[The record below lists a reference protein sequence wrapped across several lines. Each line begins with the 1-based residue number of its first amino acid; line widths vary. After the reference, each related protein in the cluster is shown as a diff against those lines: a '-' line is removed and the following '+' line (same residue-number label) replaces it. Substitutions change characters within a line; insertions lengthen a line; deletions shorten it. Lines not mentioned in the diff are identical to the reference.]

1 MKRTINLA
9 FGIAGIIVMML
20 LIPLFEAPQP
30 RDLSISRATA
40 RATADSVA
48 RKLGIEVDSAWVLVT
63 WESSH
68 LLESELADDPERRRA
83 ADYDPVL
90 APRLAGFRVTYFRR
104 GLEKW
109 PAYGWVTISRDGR
122 ATGARRTPRSEVE
135 GSHPETASLRRAAD
149 TIAALQLPG
158 APAAEFESARPSV
171 LRVRTDHVFRYRV
184 PPAEPIDK
192 VAHYLSVY
200 FAGDQFSGWA
210 LIDEYADGTQFRYA
224 VGENIAGTFLGFT
237 LIYLLLIVL
246 MVIFLRK
253 YHAGEVG
260 VGNAAALLVASI
272 GLMLIIAWFVS
283 AENSY
288 GTNFG
293 GTDAPLTAVVMAAFK
308 FFFYDM
314 PVAILI
320 FLAWSVGES
329 YTRERWGHR
338 LAAFDAIFRRDPLN
352 ATVGHSLLD
361 GLMAAPAV
369 AAASLATG
377 AIAIYSGMANA
388 SLGNQAEFM
397 LLGSRG
403 GPLSVIAFSLFGALL
418 IAVPSFLFIIG
429 ARHRKKA
436 LPLGIGLALI
446 VGTIFGTVAPPVSP
460 LTMQMLF
467 GFGGVLA
474 AIAIFLAFDLLSAT
488 VSMFGGALLI
498 TFVPHLRNVTGE
510 AFDQAL
516 PGLVVPFVLLG
527 ALAVAGIA
535 TRRRIE
541 YSYQD
546 LAPHVRRI
554 IERERVKAEIDAANR
569 IQSALLPPFDPQ
581 LDKVSIAS
589 HYQAAS
595 EIGGDYYDFLTL
607 PDGRLGIAFGDVAG
621 HGLTSGIIMAMAK
634 SALLVQIGHDHTPS
648 KVMEVLNQTVIRTA
662 PKRMLMTFFFGLLD
676 PVKRTLLFSSAG
688 HLDPYVFRADS
699 GRLEALS
706 AWGYPLGVRRR
717 EPFQEHSVSFETGDR
732 LILYSDGLIE
742 AIDDAGEPFGF
753 DRFEQIIRRHGK
765 KTAVELRQSLLGAVR
780 KFTANRPPEDDQTLV
795 VICFSEGAYEAAT
808 ALEMQEAGATS

>member
-1 MKRTINLA
+1 MKRSLNLA
-9 FGIAGIIVMML
+9 FGIGGIIVLML
-20 LIPLFEAPQP
+20 LIPLFEPPQP
-30 RDLSISRATA
+30 RGLSITRDTA
-40 RATADSVA
+40 RATADSMA
-48 RKLGIEVDSAWVLVT
+48 RKLGIEVDAAWVLVT
-63 WESSH
+63 WESSQ
-68 LLESELADDPERRRA
+68 LLESELARQPERRRT
-83 ADYDPVL
+83 ADRDPVL
-90 APRLAGFRVTYFRR
+90 EPRLAGFRVTYFRR
-104 GLEKW
+104 GLEKF
-109 PAYGWVTISRDGR
+109 PAYGWVAVSRDGR
-122 ATGARRTPRSEVE
+122 VIGARRTPRPEEE
-135 GSHPETASLRRAAD
+135 GGHPETESLRRAAE

-158 APAAEFESARPSV
+158 APEAAFESARPAV
-171 LRVRTDHVFRYRV
+171 QRLRTDHVFRYRV
-184 PPAEPIDK
+184 PSDEPLGN

-210 LIDEYADGTQFRYA
+210 LIDEYADGSQFRFA

-237 LIYLLLIVL
+237 LIYVLLLIL
-246 MVIFLRK
+246 MIIFLRK

-260 VGNAAALLVASI
+260 VGNAATLLIASA
-272 GLMLIIAWFVS
+272 GLMLVIAWFVS

-320 FLAWSVGES
+320 FLSWSVGES

-352 ATVGHSLLD
+352 ATVGQSLLD
-361 GLMAAPAV
+361 GIVAAPAV
-369 AAASLATG
+369 AAASLVTG
-377 AIAIYSGMANA
+377 AIGIYSGLAHA
-388 SLGNQAEFM
+388 SLGAQSEFM

-403 GPLSVIAFSLFGALL
+403 GPLTVIAFSLFGALL
-418 IAVPSFLFIIG
+418 VAVPSFLFIIG
-429 ARHRKKA
+429 SRHRKKA
-436 LPLGIGLALI
+436 LPVGIVLAII
-446 VGTIFGTVAPPVSP
+446 VGTIFGTVAPPIAP

-467 GFGGVLA
+467 GFGGVIV
-474 AIAIFLAFDLLSAT
+474 AIAIFMAFDLLSAT
-488 VSMFGGALLI
+488 VSIFGGALLI
-498 TFVPHLRNVTGE
+498 AFVPHLRNVTGE

-527 ALAVAGIA
+527 VLAMAGII

-541 YSYQD
+541 YTYED

-589 HYQAAS
+589 HYRAAS
-595 EIGGDYYDFLTL
+595 EIGGDYYDFLPL
-607 PDGRLGIAFGDVAG
+607 PDGKLGIAFGDVAG

-634 SALLVQIGHDHTPS
+634 SALLVQIDNDETPS
-648 KVMEVLNQTVIRTA
+648 KVMEVLNRTVIRTA

-676 PVKRTLLFSSAG
+676 PVKRSLVFSSAG
-688 HLDPYVFRADS
+688 HLDPYVYRAAS
-699 GRLEALS
+699 GRIEALS
-706 AWGYPLGVRRR
+706 SWGYPLGVRRR
-717 EPFQEHSVSFETGDR
+717 EPFQEHSVKFETGDR

-753 DRFEQIIRRHGK
+753 DRFEQTIRRNGK
-765 KTAVELRQSLLGAVR
+765 KSAEELRQSLLAAVR

-795 VICFSEGAYEAAT
+795 VICFSEGAREAAT
-808 ALEMQEAGATS
+808 ALEMQEAGAVS